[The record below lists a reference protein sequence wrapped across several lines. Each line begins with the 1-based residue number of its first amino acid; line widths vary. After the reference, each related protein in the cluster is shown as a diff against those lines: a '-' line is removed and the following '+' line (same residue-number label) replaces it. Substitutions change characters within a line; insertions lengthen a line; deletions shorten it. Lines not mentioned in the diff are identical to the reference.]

1 MSSLISDTADAV
13 SRVPWK
19 IYLKTQ
25 LYKLLGFFVLAILVI
40 GVMILSNE
48 IDLETSTS
56 SDTIY
61 LVAVAFSSLCF
72 ILVLV
77 GFSKVILF
85 DMAGEFGLRDEETN
99 KMMYN
104 ARFFLFAS
112 LALSFCSAIYLLLD
126 VFLQDTYLELL
137 PVLLMEWVLITAKV
151 DIPGLTDIG
160 GGREFYQTVRNL
172 YFGFFF
178 LIIITFSVFVFL
190 TILTSLGRKRITSRF
205 QKEELENEEEENKR
219 LYKLLVWFAIPFLA
233 TFLLGLANT
242 SIGPIIIIILIILV
256 VWWLYQVLKF
266 LFLVFWKGFKV
277 TAFITSV
284 NALLIIPLILVLY
297 LAPVFTWT
305 IWSIIE
311 KLQNVEITFDLPQL
325 IQAAVIGLETNYNDF
340 VKIIQLDY
348 VFITIIATFI
358 VGFAEGFALVAI
370 FTAIYKG
377 AEVARSG
384 RIIARSPPKVA
395 VITKYLAM
403 LTIWLGISW
412 DSFREIWNMLIEE
425 FHISLPPIE
434 IPSFFF
440 TIYNKVIIP
449 LSEYLEQFLPFLQ
462 YIPILIIPLYF
473 ILAGAFKFLSVTLIT
488 PRVKD
493 RISVFF
499 LLISTAFV
507 LIITNILGDLYEIQA
522 ASDFT
527 GVQDAPLRSFFLV
540 TDILSSIVGWF
551 EYIEAI
557 AFYFG
562 LIFGIMW
569 IISKIIR
576 ARRERKVE
584 FKPKKHVTP
593 LETKLGLSE
602 DSQSESDEISKDEL
616 ETIVD
621 DKEDSAEEID
631 KPKEMNYQN
640 HQSTLNNGD

>member
-1 MSSLISDTADAV
+1 
-13 SRVPWK
+13 
-19 IYLKTQ
+19 
-25 LYKLLGFFVLAILVI
+25 
-40 GVMILSNE
+40 
-48 IDLETSTS
+48 
-56 SDTIY
+56 
-61 LVAVAFSSLCF
+61 
-72 ILVLV
+72 
-77 GFSKVILF
+77 
-85 DMAGEFGLRDEETN
+85 
-99 KMMYN
+99 
-104 ARFFLFAS
+104 
-112 LALSFCSAIYLLLD
+112 
-126 VFLQDTYLELL
+126 
-137 PVLLMEWVLITAKV
+137 
-151 DIPGLTDIG
+151 
-160 GGREFYQTVRNL
+160 
-172 YFGFFF
+172 
-178 LIIITFSVFVFL
+178 
-190 TILTSLGRKRITSRF
+190 
-205 QKEELENEEEENKR
+205 
-219 LYKLLVWFAIPFLA
+219 
-233 TFLLGLANT
+233 
-242 SIGPIIIIILIILV
+242 
-256 VWWLYQVLKF
+256 
-266 LFLVFWKGFKV
+266 
-277 TAFITSV
+277 
-284 NALLIIPLILVLY
+284 
-297 LAPVFTWT
+297 
-305 IWSIIE
+305 
-311 KLQNVEITFDLPQL
+311 
-325 IQAAVIGLETNYNDF
+325 
-340 VKIIQLDY
+340 
-348 VFITIIATFI
+348 
-358 VGFAEGFALVAI
+358 
-370 FTAIYKG
+370 
-377 AEVARSG
+377 
-384 RIIARSPPKVA
+384 
-395 VITKYLAM
+395 
-403 LTIWLGISW
+403 
-412 DSFREIWNMLIEE
+412 MLIEE